1 MYLAAANCSPEV
13 NGQQHRL
20 WKVAN
25 PLYID
30 VHLVA
35 HGQVRWFVGLSRII
49 GTCPYDS
56 NYSTE
61 MTNE

>member
-35 HGQVRWFVGLSRII
+35 HGQVRWFISLSRIS
-49 GTCPYDS
+49 GPVQYDFFVVYGVQS
-56 NYSTE
+56 
-61 MTNE
+61 